1 MEPIPV
7 NFTKKSSGLTSDA
20 IIFFK
25 RLTEH
30 RDEIDQNIIDQP
42 VYANTLMALM
52 NEVFKDGTPVVPV
65 EKAS

>member
-1 MEPIPV
+1 M
-7 NFTKKSSGLTSDA
+7 TSDA

-25 RLTEH
+25 KLIEQ
-30 RDEIDQNIIDQP
+30 RDEIDQNVIDQP
-42 VYANTLMALM
+42 VYANTVMALM